1 MGAARDAIVID
12 GVIDAFD
19 FQLVFQ
25 GNICFFKGR
34 FLQQVFVNPDGI
46 ESSISQKRLGI
57 DKRISFP
64 R

>member
-1 MGAARDAIVID
+1 MGFASLALHREGSIMRAARDAIVID

-34 FLQQVFVNPDGI
+34 FLQ
-46 ESSISQKRLGI
+46 
-57 DKRISFP
+57 
-64 R
+64 